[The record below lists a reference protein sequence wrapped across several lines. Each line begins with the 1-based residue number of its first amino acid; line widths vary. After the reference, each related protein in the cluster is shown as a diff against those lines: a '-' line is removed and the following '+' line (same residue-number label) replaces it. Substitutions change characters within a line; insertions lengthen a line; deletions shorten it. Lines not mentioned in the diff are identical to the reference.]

1 MLIDKV
7 ICQKDLEM
15 QRKLAE
21 AKNLKDQNSQ
31 VDDSESK
38 MELQDEIF
46 KQQQTQNDLLKQMG
60 KIIRQVN
67 SQKPIKL
74 SLEKLVTK

>member
-1 MLIDKV
+1 
-7 ICQKDLEM
+7 M